1 MPKDRDTV
9 MATLREAAQRSRAEY
24 VTILREDLLL
34 ILGLD
39 PEPQSKPTLEPEQ
52 ASPSFNPPAET
63 DP

>member
-9 MATLREAAQRSRAEY
+9 RAALREGISRSSAEY

-34 ILGLD
+34 ILG
-39 PEPQSKPTLEPEQ
+39 PEPEQ
-52 ASPSFNPPAET
+52 VLPELTDEEET